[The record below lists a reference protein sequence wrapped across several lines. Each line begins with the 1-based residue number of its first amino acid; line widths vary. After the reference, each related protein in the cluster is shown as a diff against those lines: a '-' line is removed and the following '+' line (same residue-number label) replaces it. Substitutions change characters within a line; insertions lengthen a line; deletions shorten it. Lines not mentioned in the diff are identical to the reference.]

1 MEKIVKLIKF
11 TEGAIYVDVQDN
23 EVGYKGLKDFIE
35 AKHWEALNVKHML
48 NCDTRHDDQQLN
60 LKPFSVLHTKM
71 LFIKDFWFEDNH
83 MTQMDIQIF
92 VEVFRNLPLCS
103 IQTLKFKNE
112 YINDI
117 ALYYIGAA
125 MACRFLYT
133 LKLLAIT
140 DTYITF
146 DGILNFFTQIYK
158 HGGTLQLDR
167 LIYNGYSK
175 GTENQRARFISNPD
189 RKSVV

>member
-1 MEKIVKLIKF
+1 
-11 TEGAIYVDVQDN
+11 
-23 EVGYKGLKDFIE
+23 
-35 AKHWEALNVKHML
+35 
-48 NCDTRHDDQQLN
+48 
-60 LKPFSVLHTKM
+60 
-71 LFIKDFWFEDNH
+71 

-103 IQTLKFKNE
+103 IQTLKFKSIFDFPPFYNSIDE

-140 DTYITF
+140 GMHLFSWAWT
-146 DGILNFFTQIYK
+146 
-158 HGGTLQLDR
+158 R
-167 LIYNGYSK
+167 
-175 GTENQRARFISNPD
+175 
-189 RKSVV
+189 